1 MEGITLVSTPDLTP
15 GDENV
20 NPSSPDKSPP
30 RVARRRLEQRRA
42 RFSVDGSESTPT
54 IEERKKYRQ
63 TLVDIHDDAV
73 FHQVLQDLARLEK
86 QDDDEREK
94 LSRDDAVD
102 EREEVRE
109 EWKPDKGE
117 IRAWF
122 VTRELV
128 QGERRHGRLLA
139 RGVAVS
145 YHWRVIGYQLIYR
158 LYKQQQRVEGMKS
171 HLFPYLVL
179 QTGHILRSTSPNSLV
194 GLRSYIVVRVV
205 LALPPQC
212 PTPTPTPPPPPRLR
226 QPIYRLYQSTSLPDY
241 DLVRSHLKLHHHQ
254 LPHLLSSSSNVF
266 RVYWLYH

>member
-20 NPSSPDKSPP
+20 DPSSPDKSPP
-30 RVARRRLEQRRA
+30 RVARRRLDQRRA

-63 TLVDIHDDAV
+63 TLVDIQDDAV

-94 LSRDDAVD
+94 QSRDDAPD
-102 EREEVRE
+102 EKDEVRE

-145 YHWRVIGYQLIYR
+145 CR
-158 LYKQQQRVEGMKS
+158 
-171 HLFPYLVL
+171 
-179 QTGHILRSTSPNSLV
+179 
-194 GLRSYIVVRVV
+194 GLMTEIS
-205 LALPPQC
+205 
-212 PTPTPTPPPPPRLR
+212 
-226 QPIYRLYQSTSLPDY
+226 
-241 DLVRSHLKLHHHQ
+241 
-254 LPHLLSSSSNVF
+254 
-266 RVYWLYH
+266 